1 MTMNAVAKVN
11 TMGTVL
17 IVDDEENFLQIIQ
30 IILKRAGY
38 RTLVAADGIKGLD
51 MVYHHQPDIVILDD
65 MMPGLTGG
73 DVCLRLKSDP
83 AVSHIPVVMHS
94 AGAKVR
100 NRDYIAKIG
109 ADDVLFKPSLPG
121 DIIEKVNNWVQV

>member
-1 MTMNAVAKVN
+1 MNTVDKVKI
-11 TMGTVL
+11 MGTVL

-38 RTLVAADGIKGLD
+38 QTLVAADGIKGLG
-51 MVYHHQPDIVILDD
+51 MVYDYLPDIVILDD

-73 DVCLRLKSDP
+73 DVCLKLKSDP
-83 AVSHIPVVMHS
+83 TVSHIPVVMHS

-100 NRDYIAKIG
+100 NREYIANIG
-109 ADDVLFKPSLPG
+109 ADDVLFKPSLPA
-121 DIIEKVNNWVQV
+121 DILEKVNNWVQI

>member
-1 MTMNAVAKVN
+1 
-11 TMGTVL
+11 MGTVL

-38 RTLVAADGIKGLD
+38 QTLVAADGTKGLD
-51 MVYHHQPDIVILDD
+51 MVYDCLPDIVILDD

-73 DVCLRLKSDP
+73 DVCLKLKSDP
-83 AVSHIPVVMHS
+83 SVSHIPVVMHS

-109 ADDVLFKPSLPG
+109 ADDVLFKPSLPA
-121 DIIEKVNNWVQV
+121 DIVEKVNNWVQV